1 MVSVV
6 SRVLSRVPRR
16 GPAALCCWRRAS
28 RGLVPAAAR
37 LVVWFLFLFLFLIW
51 LCAEQVRYASSL
63 GRGPAALCCWR
74 RASRGR
80 VPAALRRP
88 GCCRHCCLVLVLVV
102 RRAGEVRVLARHVA
116 RPSTAL
122 GSARRSNRS
131 DRPGAERALSGAPP
145 PDSAARGP
153 AANRAPV
160 PSADLRV
167 RGVTRALP
175 LHLRAA
181 RAGMLNLGIGFSVL
195 HREGYEEGGGGTGK
209 RAHGGA
215 HQSEQFTRTCRPFRL
230 SLSLAILTLM
240 PRNVTFTMLLWR
252 LRN

>member
-1 MVSVV
+1 M
-6 SRVLSRVPRR
+6 
-16 GPAALCCWRRAS
+16 
-28 RGLVPAAAR
+28 
-37 LVVWFLFLFLFLIW
+37 
-51 LCAEQVRYASSL
+51 
-63 GRGPAALCCWR
+63 
-74 RASRGR
+74 
-80 VPAALRRP
+80 
-88 GCCRHCCLVLVLVV
+88 
-102 RRAGEVRVLARHVA
+102 RVLARHVA

-181 RAGMLNLGIGFSVL
+181 RAGMSNIGIGFSVL
-195 HREGYEEGGGGTGK
+195 HWEGYGEGGTRGRG
-209 RAHGGA
+209 HMEGA
-215 HQSEQFTRTCRPFRL
+215 HQSEQFTRTCRQFRL
-230 SLSLAILTLM
+230 SLSQAILYF
-240 PRNVTFTMLLWR
+240 NVTFNFLYDGSGIGRIVWIQWRGGANCLWQIYGCLCAPLFR
-252 LRN
+252 